1 MGARAVDRSIGQ
13 IEGIAEYVRRRLQGY
28 EGCVIFHFRRGTCE
42 RIEYVVSRAP
52 GLSVETFT
60 HGPEIDDEMRGQTG
74 SVTVPC
80 ESGRFRKP
88 RYRVFEPFD
97 ALPR

>member
-1 MGARAVDRSIGQ
+1 M
-13 IEGIAEYVRRRLQGY
+13 AEYIRRRLQGY
-28 EGCVIFHFRRGTCE
+28 EGAVVFHFKRGTCE
-42 RIEYVVSRAP
+42 RIEYEVARAP
-52 GLSVETFT
+52 GVSPETFV

-74 SVTVPC
+74 SVTVRC
-80 ESGRFRKP
+80 EGGRFGKP